1 MRVYLQNFQN
11 IWILYSDE
19 PIPPNIKEEEIIN
32 YGNRSLKCH
41 IKDHEDI
48 VYWAR
53 KKIPQGVT
61 VEWEI

>member
-19 PIPPNIKEEEIIN
+19 PIPPNIKEEETID
-32 YGNRSLKCH
+32 YSNRSLKCH

>member
-19 PIPPNIKEEEIIN
+19 PIPPNIKEEETIG
-32 YGNRSLKCH
+32 YSNRSLKCH